1 MQQIGILIVLQLI
14 VSMQNKIPI
23 MEKTK
28 EILIEDF
35 NPANHLNWEVIN
47 DGVMGGISE
56 SNFQIQT
63 DQTAIFSGRVSLENN
78 GGFASV
84 RASLRELVSG
94 NFEKIVIR
102 VKGDGKTYS
111 LRIRTDQNFDGVA
124 YACSFS
130 TIKDEWTVHEF
141 SPTEFVP
148 TFRGRTLSNVPPLK
162 DLKISHVGFL
172 ISAKQSGSFWLIID
186 WIKITRL

>member
-1 MQQIGILIVLQLI
+1 MQQIGILIVLQI
-14 VSMQNKIPI
+14 IISMQNKIPK
-23 MEKTK
+23 MEKK
-28 EILIEDF
+28 NEILIEEF
-35 NPANHLNWEVIN
+35 NLTNHLNWEVIN

-56 SNFQIQT
+56 SNFQIQP
-63 DQTAIFSGRVSLENN
+63 DQTAVFSGRVSLENN

>member
-1 MQQIGILIVLQLI
+1 
-14 VSMQNKIPI
+14 MQNTISK

-35 NPANHLNWEVIN
+35 NLTSHLNWEVIN

-56 SNFQIQT
+56 SNFQIKPY
-63 DQTAIFSGRVSLENN
+63 QTAVFSGRVSLENN

-84 RASLRELVSG
+84 RASLREPVSG
-94 NFEKIVIR
+94 NFEKIVLR
-102 VKGDGKTYS
+102 LKGDGKTYS
-111 LRIRTDQNFDGVA
+111 LRIRTEQNFDGVA

-130 TIKDEWTVHEF
+130 TKKDEWTEHEF
-141 SPTEFVP
+141 SPADFVP

-162 DLKISHVGFL
+162 DMKISHIGFL
-172 ISAKQSGSFWLIID
+172 ISEKQSGSFGLKID
-186 WIKITRL
+186 WIKVTLL

>member
-1 MQQIGILIVLQLI
+1 
-14 VSMQNKIPI
+14 MQNKV
-23 MEKTK
+23 TK
-28 EILIEDF
+28 MGKETMIEDF
-35 NPANHLNWEVIN
+35 NSTNHLNWEVIN
-47 DGVMGGISE
+47 DEVMGGISE

-63 DQTAIFSGRVSLENN
+63 DQTAVFSGRVSLENN

-84 RASLRELVSG
+84 RASLGESVSG
-94 NFEKIVIR
+94 NFEKIIIR

-124 YACSFS
+124 YACSL
-130 TIKDEWTVHEF
+130 TIKDEWTMHEF
-141 SPTEFVP
+141 SPVEFVS

-162 DLKISHVGFL
+162 DLKVSHVGFL
-172 ISAKQSGSFWLIID
+172 ISGKQSGSFGLIID

>member
-1 MQQIGILIVLQLI
+1 MIVLQI
-14 VSMQNKIPI
+14 VVSMQNKT
-23 MEKTK
+23 TK
-28 EILIEDF
+28 MGKETMIEDF
-35 NPANHLNWEVIN
+35 NSTNHLNWVAIN

-56 SNFQIQT
+56 SNFQIET
-63 DQTAIFSGRVSLENN
+63 DQTGVFSGRVSLQNN

-84 RASLRELVSG
+84 RASLRESVSG

-130 TIKDEWTVHEF
+130 TIKDEWTEHEF
-141 SPTEFVP
+141 LPTEFVP
-148 TFRGRTLSNVPPLK
+148 TFRGRTLSNVLPLNNL
-162 DLKISHVGFL
+162 DISHVGFL
-172 ISAKQSGSFWLIID
+172 ISEKQSGSFELIID

>member
-1 MQQIGILIVLQLI
+1 
-14 VSMQNKIPI
+14 

-28 EILIEDF
+28 ETMIEDF
-35 NPANHLNWEVIN
+35 SSTNHLNWEVIN

-56 SNFQIQT
+56 GNLQVQA
-63 DQTAIFSGRVSLENN
+63 DQTAVFSGSVSLRNN

-84 RASLRELVSG
+84 RASLRDLVPG
-94 NFEKIVIR
+94 NFEKIIIR

-130 TIKDEWTVHEF
+130 TIKAEWTAHEF
-141 SPTEFVP
+141 SPDEFEA
-148 TFRGRTLSNVPPLK
+148 TFRGRTLFNVPPLK
-162 DLKISHVGFL
+162 DLKISHIGFL
-172 ISAKQSGSFWLIID
+172 ISEKQSGNFELIID
-186 WIKITRL
+186 WIKVTLL

>member
-1 MQQIGILIVLQLI
+1 MQDKI
-14 VSMQNKIPI
+14 NK
-23 MEKTK
+23 MGK
-28 EILIEDF
+28 ETMVEDF
-35 NPANHLNWEVIN
+35 NSTNHLNWEVIN

-63 DQTAIFSGRVSLENN
+63 DQTAVFSGRVSLQNN

-84 RASLRELVSG
+84 RASFGESVSG

-130 TIKDEWTVHEF
+130 TIKDEWTMHEF
-141 SPTEFVP
+141 SPVEFVP
-148 TFRGRTLSNVPPLK
+148 TFRGRTLSNVPPLNN
-162 DLKISHVGFL
+162 LNISHVGFL
-172 ISAKQSGSFWLIID
+172 ISEKQSGSFGLIIN

>member
-1 MQQIGILIVLQLI
+1 MLQII
-14 VSMQNKIPI
+14 VSIQYKIPK

-28 EILIEDF
+28 EILIEEF
-35 NPANHLNWEVIN
+35 NLTNHLNWEVIN

-56 SNFQIQT
+56 SNFQILT
-63 DQTAIFSGRVSLENN
+63 DQTAVFSGRVSLENN

-84 RASLRELVSG
+84 RASLRESVSG
-94 NFEKIVIR
+94 NFEKIVIH

-130 TIKDEWTVHEF
+130 TIKDEWTMHEF
-141 SPTEFVP
+141 SPVDFVP
-148 TFRGRTLSNVPPLK
+148 TFRGRTPSNVPPLK
-162 DLKISHVGFL
+162 DMQIGQIGFL
-172 ISAKQSGSFWLIID
+172 ISEKQSGSFKLIID
-186 WIKITRL
+186 WIKMIVL

>member
-1 MQQIGILIVLQLI
+1 MKQIGILIVLQLI
-14 VSMQNKIPI
+14 VSMQNTIPQ

-35 NPANHLNWEVIN
+35 NSANHLNWEVIN

-63 DQTAIFSGRVSLENN
+63 DQTGVFSGSVSLENN

-84 RASLRELVSG
+84 RASLTESVSG

-102 VKGDGKTYS
+102 VKGDGQTYS

-124 YACSFS
+124 YACSF
-130 TIKDEWTVHEF
+130 TTNKGKWTAHEF
-141 SPTEFVP
+141 SLVDFVP
-148 TFRGRTLSNVPPLK
+148 TFRGRTPSNVPPLK
-162 DLKISHVGFL
+162 DMQIGQIGFL
-172 ISAKQSGSFWLIID
+172 ISEKQSGSFWLSID
-186 WIKITRL
+186 WIKIILL

>member
-1 MQQIGILIVLQLI
+1 
-14 VSMQNKIPI
+14 
-23 MEKTK
+23 MENTK
-28 EILIEDF
+28 EILIEEF
-35 NPANHLNWEVIN
+35 NLTNHLNWEVIN

-56 SNFQIQT
+56 SNFQIQN
-63 DQTAIFSGRVSLENN
+63 DQTAVFSGRVSLQNN

-84 RASLRELVSG
+84 RASLRESVSG
-94 NFEKIVIR
+94 NFEKISIR

-130 TIKDEWTVHEF
+130 TTKDEWTIHEF
-141 SPTEFVP
+141 TQAEFVP
-148 TFRGRTLSNVPPLK
+148 TFRGRTLFNVHPLK

-172 ISAKQSGSFWLIID
+172 ISEKQSGSFGLIID
-186 WIKITRL
+186 WMKVTLL